1 MAEVEGIPG
10 YSKEEV
16 IHQVELN
23 LWETWSNFGR
33 GPGCT
38 LHDEDDALW
47 FETPIPIIPY
57 NSVVRFQVE
66 QDVDKRIDELV
77 QGYAER
83 KVAPLW
89 IVHPSSV
96 PTDLPERLQKRGYQE
111 IEIAPCMARSLE
123 IDLSET
129 PPIPDGVEIREAI
142 DKKDVMEL
150 YGLAAWRWGV
160 PDDYRPHLKKII
172 EEFKVGE
179 HTSNTRFW
187 LAWKDGVPISKAALY
202 SGSGSAGIYAVATRP
217 EARGLG
223 IASILVNV
231 ALKAAQEMGH
241 KLAVL
246 DASPLAEKLYQ
257 RLGFI
262 TVAPLRL
269 YSPVEGHI

>member
-1 MAEVEGIPG
+1 
-10 YSKEEV
+10 
-16 IHQVELN
+16 
-23 LWETWSNFGR
+23 
-33 GPGCT
+33 
-38 LHDEDDALW
+38 
-47 FETPIPIIPY
+47 
-57 NSVVRFQVE
+57 VVRFQVE
-66 QDVDKRIDELV
+66 QDIDKRIDELV

-89 IVHPSSV
+89 IVHPSSM

-123 IDLSET
+123 NDLSDT

-160 PDDYRPHLKKII
+160 PDDYRPQLEKII

-179 HTSNTRFW
+179 RTSNTRFW
-187 LAWKDGVPISKAALY
+187 LAWKDGVPISKAALF

-217 EARGLG
+217 EARGMGL
-223 IASILVNV
+223 ASILTNT
-231 ALKAAQEMGH
+231 ALKAAQEMGY

-269 YSPVEGHI
+269 YSSVNTAI